1 MNPTTVVAKPSTISA
16 GTTEIPSK
24 DAMNP
29 TTVVAKPSTIS
40 AGTTEIPSKDGTGAC
55 SIM

>member
-1 MNPTTVVAKPSTISA
+1 LQNISN
-16 GTTEIPSK
+16 INFK
-24 DAMNP
+24 DFFLKKKAMNP